1 MIKHLLLAIVL
12 TFSIGMS
19 NVLNAQTGGETT
31 KTKTITIKKGNS
43 LDLLTAIRN
52 PDTDDALNTYF
63 GHVFPPATKHGFK
76 VDASFVPISAPTKG
90 NFHTNFVS
98 FMTWPNKESRNSFSK
113 EAEKLSYDYLSE
125 RRKIWSVFNL
135 TEYENL
141 KEDLEFT
148 VSSDK
153 VYVVTAYWVND
164 TQSFRNAKNNA
175 SKKMKAAG
183 GKFVALLGSGKSPS
197 GYLYEPDVIS
207 ITEWDNSET
216 FNAYLKSTN
225 QEVNDAGTRN
235 VNQWITKFLFK

>member
-1 MIKHLLLAIVL
+1 MIKHVLLVIVL
-12 TFSIGMS
+12 SISFGIS
-19 NVLNAQTGGETT
+19 TNLNAQTNGDAP
-31 KTKTITIKKGNS
+31 KTKTITIKKGYS

-52 PDTDDALNTYF
+52 PETDDALNTYF
-63 GHVFPPATKHGFK
+63 GHVFPPASKHGFK
-76 VDASFVPISAPTKG
+76 VDASFVTISTPTKG

-98 FMTWPNKESRNSFSK
+98 LMSWPNKESRNNFAR

-141 KEDLEFT
+141 QKDLEIT

-153 VYVVTAYWVND
+153 VYVITTYWIND
-164 TQSFRNAKNNA
+164 NEAFRNAKQNA

-183 GKFVALLGSGKSPS
+183 GKFVTLLGKGKSPS
-197 GYLYEPDVIS
+197 GYLYEPNVIS

-216 FNAYLKSTN
+216 FKAYIKSSN
-225 QEVNDAGTRN
+225 PEVNDAGTTN
-235 VNQWITKFLFK
+235 VNQWITKFLFQ